1 MVTISQHEQKIRLTD
16 VAEIILG
23 AVILGFP
30 VAVTEEVWVLSTE
43 LPLSRVLFIALGSIC
58 ILAWFAFHVFYQG
71 SLKQSV
77 DRFIVRVLAAYLIT
91 LLAVGLILFAIDQL
105 PLLTEL
111 VVAIKRMII
120 VALPASFTAT
130 VVDSMHR

>member
-1 MVTISQHEQKIRLTD
+1 MVTISQDEQKIRLTD

-105 PLLTEL
+105 PLLTEP